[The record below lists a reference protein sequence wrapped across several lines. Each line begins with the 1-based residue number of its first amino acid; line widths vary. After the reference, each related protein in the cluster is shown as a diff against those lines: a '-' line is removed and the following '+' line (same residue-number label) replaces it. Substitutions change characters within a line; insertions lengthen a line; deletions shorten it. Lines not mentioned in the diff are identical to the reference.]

1 MRRTGFASSLG
12 VFGLVLAC
20 GGGGGSGSGGGG
32 GGGMAEITAA
42 NAESIASD
50 VLGALSLSA
59 EFSLLGES
67 FGGILPTDATAGA
80 DAGNLRGLAE
90 AVRVALAADLDG
102 LPSLPGG
109 GISPTGGS
117 FDPVTEAC
125 DGGGSVTFS
134 GSNSGSPDLGPGDR
148 ISARFDD
155 CFPDEKSDRIDGTLS
170 LRIVAL
176 TGDLDTAYSIVLD
189 LGVDELAFGTGMD
202 SLAMDG
208 GATTEFDNTA
218 PPLLESSAEGE
229 RLRFQTGTGNDI
241 TLRGFEAVLARDT
254 NDDEFDVV
262 GDARLTSDDWSGE
275 VVYDV
280 TQNLM
285 GDIEVDI
292 PDDGAV
298 LVTGDDTAMRILV
311 LDAVDVRLEV
321 DTDGDD
327 TFETVIMTTWAAL
340 GF

>member
-1 MRRTGFASSLG
+1 MRRTGLASSLG
-12 VFGLVLAC
+12 VFGLVVAC

-32 GGGMAEITAA
+32 SQAEITPA

-59 EFSLLGES
+59 EYSLLGES
-67 FGGILPTDATAGA
+67 FGGILPA
-80 DAGNLRGLAE
+80 DANAENDGGSLRGLAE
-90 AVRVALAADLDG
+90 AVRIALAADPGDG

-117 FDPVTEAC
+117 FGPATEAC
-125 DGGGSVTFS
+125 DGGGTVTFS

-148 ISARFDD
+148 ISARFED

-176 TGDLDTAYSIVLD
+176 TGDLDTAYAIVLD
-189 LGVDELAFGTGMD
+189 IGVEELAFGTGID

-208 GATTEFDNTA
+208 GATTEFDNTT

-229 RLRFQTGTGNDI
+229 RLRFQTGSGNDI
-241 TLRGFEAVLARDT
+241 TLRGFEVVLERDT

-262 GDARLTSDDWSGE
+262 GDGRLTSDDWSGE
-275 VVYDV
+275 VVYEV
-280 TQNLM
+280 TQNLI
-285 GDIEVDI
+285 GDIEVDM

-298 LVTGDDTAMRILV
+298 LVTGDGTAMRILV

-327 TFETVIMTTWAAL
+327 IFETVIMTTWSTL